1 MKEFFMMRHEFEKF
15 AMNAFHRKSESNHFL
30 VLRRLPGD
38 SLQPPATSSSGITYS
53 KSDIIEHL
61 NRIGHFDPIT
71 RHPLTADQ
79 LIPNLCMQ
87 EVVEAFLADNEWA
100 DEY

>member
-1 MKEFFMMRHEFEKF
+1 MK
-15 AMNAFHRKSESNHFL
+15 AFHRTPSLIIFSFL
-30 VLRRLPGD
+30 ATHHDPLATHCDR
-38 SLQPPATSSSGITYS
+38 PATSSSSGITYS